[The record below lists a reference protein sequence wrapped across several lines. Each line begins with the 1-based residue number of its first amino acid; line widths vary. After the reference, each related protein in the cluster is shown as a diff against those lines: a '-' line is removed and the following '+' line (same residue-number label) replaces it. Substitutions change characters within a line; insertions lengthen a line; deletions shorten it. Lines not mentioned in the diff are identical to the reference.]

1 MVKTYFGITCLDLDL
16 NYLFIHPSIFYWA
29 TIAPLAQFLPQNAAV
44 KKIDKDPELLA
55 INSKEKDGQET
66 DNTDTYVSDS
76 KKYNVEK

>member
-1 MVKTYFGITCLDLDL
+1 M
-16 NYLFIHPSIFYWA
+16 
-29 TIAPLAQFLPQNAAV
+29 